1 MSQIANKIQ
10 SECKPGTYIMSYRF
24 LIPTTTTTTTTTTTS
39 TSFIQSTN
47 KQNVNTKEFNYI
59 STNTHDDVH
68 DSTLN
73 ATLIYDKDEMRI
85 YQLLRD

>member
-24 LIPTTTTTTTTTTTS
+24 LIPTTTTTTTS
-39 TSFIQSTN
+39 TSFIQSTSN
-47 KQNVNTKEFNYI
+47 QNVNTKEFNHI